1 MKPEGIDFD
10 MYPPFEGFPRKG
22 LTFLRQL
29 KKNNRREWFERHKA
43 DYETTVKLPMQSL
56 IAALQPHFHSFAPEF
71 DVNPKRS
78 MFRIHRDVRFSKD
91 KSPYKTHVAAHFVLR
106 GKAKGVDGS
115 GYYLHIEPGEIFLGA
130 GIYMPDGEQLKA
142 IRKALAE
149 RSDEFLAI
157 IDNPALKRAF
167 GKLEGDQLRRVPAGY
182 EPDHPMSKWL
192 RLKQF
197 FVGKSLPV
205 EKCHS
210 PRFVGEAAKAFE
222 IATPLVRFLNEAMK

>member
-1 MKPEGIDFD
+1 MKPEGVDIDL
-10 MYPPFEGFPRKG
+10 YPPFEGFPRVG

-29 KKNNRREWFERHKA
+29 KKNNRREWFERHRG
-43 DYETTVKLPMQSL
+43 DYEATVKLPMQSL
-56 IAALQPHFHSFAPEF
+56 IAALQPHFNAFAPEVE
-71 DVNPKRS
+71 VNPKRS

-106 GKAKGVDGS
+106 GKPKGVEGL
-115 GYYLHIEPGEIFLGA
+115 GYYLHIEPSEIFLGA

-149 RSDEFLAI
+149 HSDEFLGI
-157 IDNPALKRAF
+157 IGNPALNRAF
-167 GKLEGDQLRRVPAGY
+167 GRLEGDQLRRVPAGY
-182 EPDHPMSKWL
+182 ESDHPMSEWL

-197 FVGKSLPV
+197 FVGKSLTAK
-205 EKCHS
+205 KCHS
-210 PRFVGEAAKAFE
+210 PRFVAEVAKTFE